1 MDNQPK
7 VAFVF
12 PGQGSQYAGMGRE
25 IAQASPS
32 AAELFAQADEILG
45 VSLSTL
51 CWEGPSA
58 TLDETYNTQPALF
71 VTSLA
76 CLTAL
81 RSAGYTIKPDFV
93 AGHSLGEYAAY
104 VAAGALSFADG
115 LKLVRERGRLMAQAG
130 RQAPGK
136 MAAILK
142 LSGEQVAAICQQVCE
157 QTGWV
162 QIANYNSAEQIII
175 SGEETAIAHAVE
187 LAKAAGSRRA
197 MILPVSIAA
206 HSKLMETA
214 NAEFKIAVDAVT
226 LSAPA
231 VPVVANITA
240 QPLPT
245 PAEIRAEMLGQL
257 TSSVQ
262 WSRSVEFMAAQGV
275 TQFIEIGPKDVLTNL
290 IKRIDKTVSAQAVES
305 IASITALLEAQTL

>member
-7 VAFVF
+7 IAFVF
-12 PGQGSQYAGMGRE
+12 PGQGSQYVGMGQE
-25 IAQASPS
+25 IANAYSD
-32 AAELFAQADEILG
+32 AADLFAQADEILG

-51 CWEGPSA
+51 CREGPA
-58 TLDETYNTQPALF
+58 AALDETYNTQPALF

-76 CLTAL
+76 CLSAL
-81 RSAGYTIKPDFV
+81 RSAGYTVQPDFV

-104 VAAGALSFADG
+104 VAAGALSFVDG

-142 LSGEQVAAICQQVCE
+142 LSGEEVAAICRQVCE

-162 QIANYNSAEQIII
+162 QIANYNAAEQIII
-175 SGEETAIAHAVE
+175 SGEETAIERAVE

-226 LSAPA
+226 LSTPTI
-231 VPVVANITA
+231 PIVANITA
-240 QPLPT
+240 LPLPT
-245 PAEIRAEMLGQL
+245 PVEIRAEMVGQL

-262 WSRSVEFMAAQGV
+262 WSRSVEYMAAQGV

-290 IKRIDKTVSAQAVES
+290 IKRIDKTVSAQAVEN
-305 IASITALLEAQTL
+305 ITGITALLEAQPV

>member
-231 VPVVANITA
+231 V
-240 QPLPT
+240 
-245 PAEIRAEMLGQL
+245 R
-257 TSSVQ
+257 
-262 WSRSVEFMAAQGV
+262 
-275 TQFIEIGPKDVLTNL
+275 
-290 IKRIDKTVSAQAVES
+290 
-305 IASITALLEAQTL
+305 